1 MAGRC
6 IGGIGI
12 GALRYEHEVLLLEP
26 ELTCTR
32 SMLCPLYISE
42 MASPETRGS
51 LISLEQFSIV
61 FGVVLGFWVGFAT
74 RSLEGASSWRIPL
87 GLQIALGLLLAFGA
101 LWLPSSPRLLILR
114 GKEARALRTLAR
126 LRDRNEGDP
135 LLQVKAILGIS
146 EARLKSINSLNWQ
159 RCG

>member
-1 MAGRC
+1 M
-6 IGGIGI
+6 
-12 GALRYEHEVLLLEP
+12 YV
-26 ELTCTR
+26 R

-101 LWLPSSPRLLILR
+101 LWLPPSPRLLVLR
-114 GKEARALRTLAR
+114 GKEARALQTLAR
-126 LRDRNEGDP
+126 LRDRNESDP
-135 LLQVKAILGIS
+135 LLQVKAIFRILTSS
-146 EARLKSINSLNWQ
+146 ENLSTA
-159 RCG
+159 

>member
-1 MAGRC
+1 
-6 IGGIGI
+6 
-12 GALRYEHEVLLLEP
+12 
-26 ELTCTR
+26 
-32 SMLCPLYISE
+32 

-74 RSLEGASSWRIPL
+74 RSLEGALSWRIPL

-101 LWLPSSPRLLILR
+101 FWLPPSPRLLVLR
-114 GKEARALRTLAR
+114 GNEARALRTLAR

-135 LLQVKAILGIS
+135 LLQVKGFFRIFK
-146 EARLKSINSLNWQ
+146 RLKRINSLNWQ